1 MKLLPAMLRR
11 CSVLAAS
18 LLMTWSV
25 SSGQSSVYGPVAES
39 LQNSAH
45 QLFISADGNYYK
57 QNNTNNDGFNYWWNA
72 HALDALADGYL
83 RTRSDVYK
91 QRMKNILRGIKIRNG
106 NTYINHFYDDMEWL
120 AISSL
125 RSYEHT
131 GDIEYL
137 NVADV
142 LWTDI
147 KTGIHPE
154 RGGAIQWK
162 KDSPGSFNAC
172 ANGPAIIFAVRLYR
186 ARGNAQD
193 LQIAKNIHTWQKNVL
208 VDPVNGAVWDAY
220 NADTNETN
228 KNWIFSYNVG
238 TWLGG
243 CLELYKAT
251 GDQAYLNDAVK
262 TADYAVNNRLVNGVF
277 WTNETGAG
285 DGGLFKG
292 IFVRYFALL
301 AQEGNLPAAT
311 RARYVSALA
320 SSAAAL
326 KNQGINPTN
335 MLVNPNWTTRPGA
348 TTDHSTQ
355 LSGVM
360 LMESA
365 ATLDQ
370 SFFYKDVNYGR
381 AGIGLVAGS
390 YRLSDLIARGIAND
404 DISSFTLPAG
414 YTVTFYEHDNFG
426 GASTVRNSSSMWI
439 GTDWN
444 DRVSSLIITAPPPAA
459 AREQAKIDQQVA
471 AADNRL
477 QVSPNPFKDQVGIH
491 VTGSKGEQLVVSVY
505 DANGRNVL
513 PLKYVRSG
521 QQLDLSSL
529 LPGVYIIS
537 VKTSKGVLTTKVL
550 KY

>member
-1 MKLLPAMLRR
+1 MKLLSTLLKRY
-11 CSVLAAS
+11 CVLAVS
-18 LLMTWSV
+18 LLLSWNTSL
-25 SSGQSSVYGPVAES
+25 GQSAVYGPVAES

-57 QNNTNNDGFNYWWNA
+57 QNNTNNDNFNYWWNA
-72 HALDALADGYL
+72 HAVDALADGYL
-83 RTRSDVYK
+83 RTRADVYK

-106 NTYINHFYDDMEWL
+106 NTYINEYYDDMEWL

-131 GDIEYL
+131 GDAEYL
-137 NVADV
+137 NVANL

-186 ARGNAQD
+186 TNGNAQD
-193 LQIAKNIHTWQKNVL
+193 LQIAKNIYTWQKNVL
-208 VDPVNGAVWDAY
+208 VDPVNGAVWDSY
-220 NADTNETN
+220 NANTNETN
-228 KNWIFSYNVG
+228 KSWIFSYNVG
-238 TWLGG
+238 TWIGG

-251 GDQAYLNDAVK
+251 GDQSYLNDAVK
-262 TADYAVNNRLVNGVF
+262 TADYAVNTRLANGVF

-301 AQEGNLPAAT
+301 AREGNLPATT
-311 RARYVSALA
+311 RERYVNALA
-320 SSAAAL
+320 SSAAGL
-326 KNQGINPTN
+326 KNQGINTTN
-335 MLVNPNWTTRPGA
+335 MLVNPNWTTRPGT

-355 LSGVM
+355 QSGVM
-360 LMESA
+360 LMEAA

-390 YRLSDLIARGIAND
+390 YRLSDLMARGIAND

-414 YTVTFYEHDNFG
+414 YTVTFYEHDNFT
-426 GASTVRNSSSMWI
+426 GANTVRNSSSMWI

-459 AREQAKIDQQVA
+459 ARVQAKVDQQPA
-471 AADNRL
+471 AGDNKL
-477 QVSPNPFKDQVGIH
+477 QVFPNPFKDQLGIS
-491 VTGSKGEQLVVSVY
+491 VADSKGQQLEVHVY

-513 PLKYVRSG
+513 PLKHIHSG
-521 QQLDLSSL
+521 QQLDLSL
-529 LPGVYIIS
+529 LPPGVYILT
-537 VKTSKGVLTTKVL
+537 VKTGKGVLTTKVL
-550 KY
+550 KH